1 MLIAIH
7 RESFQHMISG
17 MDADSDADLVP
28 VLSGSIASRAFRRI
42 RAIVGRTSTEPPDAS
57 PHGSA
62 EEKRSL
68 SSGARRT
75 TSASQGLKLKS
86 NFSASEMSRSDVAYN
101 PDVTAPQRMLLERA
115 MTARATMKAW
125 CDLRGISPMAFV
137 TMPLPEPLQEL
148 QVARVAQWLGPM
160 LMHAVRFGMRFGAA
174 GKTHGESS
182 GRNATED
189 ARVQGRIGGVGSHSG
204 LQDDSIGRLGCR
216 WGFAGSGQRIV
227 EGRR

>member
-17 MDADSDADLVP
+17 MDAESDADLVP

-62 EEKRSL
+62 AEKRSL
-68 SSGARRT
+68 SSGGRRS
-75 TSASQGLKLKS
+75 TSASQGLNLKS

-148 QVARVAQWLGPM
+148 QVARIAQWLGPM
-160 LMHAVRFGMRFGAA
+160 LMHAVRFGVRF
-174 GKTHGESS
+174 
-182 GRNATED
+182 R
-189 ARVQGRIGGVGSHSG
+189 
-204 LQDDSIGRLGCR
+204 
-216 WGFAGSGQRIV
+216 
-227 EGRR
+227 GRR

>member
-17 MDADSDADLVP
+17 TDADSDADLVP
-28 VLSGSIASRAFRRI
+28 VLSGSIAFRAFRRI

-57 PHGSA
+57 AQRSA
-62 EEKRSL
+62 EEKRSI
-68 SSGARRT
+68 SGGSLART
-75 TSASQGLKLKS
+75 TIASQGLNLKN
-86 NFSASEMSRSDVAYN
+86 NFSASQMSRSDVAYN

-148 QVARVAQWLGPM
+148 QVARIAQWLGPM
-160 LMHAVRFGMRFGAA
+160 LMRC
-174 GKTHGESS
+174 
-182 GRNATED
+182 
-189 ARVQGRIGGVGSHSG
+189 ARRREI
-204 LQDDSIGRLGCR
+204 R
-216 WGFAGSGQRIV
+216 
-227 EGRR
+227 GRR

>member
-28 VLSGSIASRAFRRI
+28 VLSGSIASRASRRI

-57 PHGSA
+57 PQRSA
-62 EEKRSL
+62 EEKSSISRGESTARS
-68 SSGARRT
+68 
-75 TSASQGLKLKS
+75 TSASQGLKLKN
-86 NFSASEMSRSDVAYN
+86 NFSASQMSRSDVAYN

-148 QVARVAQWLGPM
+148 QVARIAQWLGPM
-160 LMHAVRFGMRFGAA
+160 LVYAVRFGVRF
-174 GKTHGESS
+174 
-182 GRNATED
+182 R
-189 ARVQGRIGGVGSHSG
+189 
-204 LQDDSIGRLGCR
+204 
-216 WGFAGSGQRIV
+216 
-227 EGRR
+227 GRR

>member
-28 VLSGSIASRAFRRI
+28 VLSGSIASRAFRGI
-42 RAIVGRTSTEPPDAS
+42 RAIVGRTTTEPPDAS
-57 PHGSA
+57 AQSA
-62 EEKRSL
+62 EEKRSI
-68 SSGARRT
+68 SRT
-75 TSASQGLKLKS
+75 AISTSASQGLKLKN
-86 NFSASEMSRSDVAYN
+86 NFSASQMSRSDVAYN

-148 QVARVAQWLGPM
+148 QVARIAQWLGPM
-160 LMHAVRFGMRFGAA
+160 LVHAVRFGVRF
-174 GKTHGESS
+174 
-182 GRNATED
+182 R
-189 ARVQGRIGGVGSHSG
+189 
-204 LQDDSIGRLGCR
+204 
-216 WGFAGSGQRIV
+216 
-227 EGRR
+227 GRR

>member
-17 MDADSDADLVP
+17 TDADSDADLVP
-28 VLSGSIASRAFRRI
+28 VLSGSIASRAFHRI

-57 PHGSA
+57 AQRSA
-62 EEKRSL
+62 EEKRSI
-68 SSGARRT
+68 SGGSLART
-75 TSASQGLKLKS
+75 TIASQGLNLKN
-86 NFSASEMSRSDVAYN
+86 NFSASQMSRSDVAYN

-148 QVARVAQWLGPM
+148 QVARIAQWLGPM
-160 LMHAVRFGMRFGAA
+160 LMRC
-174 GKTHGESS
+174 
-182 GRNATED
+182 
-189 ARVQGRIGGVGSHSG
+189 ARRREI
-204 LQDDSIGRLGCR
+204 R
-216 WGFAGSGQRIV
+216 
-227 EGRR
+227 GRR